1 MKSSSSERSKRASR
15 EGTALVSKSIK
26 AMKLF
31 NKGNFRWQVAV
42 NEHPSEKLA
51 SNSDDEKK
59 MSRAETAERKAV
71 KDKRRWQ
78 QRASSSRKPSRLTLK
93 HFGMICRILQS
104 FFVQR

>member
-1 MKSSSSERSKRASR
+1 MNKLTRTLTYLRYKAKQIFFFLHVLN
-15 EGTALVSKSIK
+15 GNVCLLVSVSICL
-26 AMKLF
+26 KLC
-31 NKGNFRWQVAV
+31 V
-42 NEHPSEKLA
+42 KLGC
-51 SNSDDEKK
+51 K
-59 MSRAETAERKAV
+59 KAV

>member
-1 MKSSSSERSKRASR
+1 MKSSSSERSKCASR

-59 MSRAETAERKAV
+59 MSRAERKAV